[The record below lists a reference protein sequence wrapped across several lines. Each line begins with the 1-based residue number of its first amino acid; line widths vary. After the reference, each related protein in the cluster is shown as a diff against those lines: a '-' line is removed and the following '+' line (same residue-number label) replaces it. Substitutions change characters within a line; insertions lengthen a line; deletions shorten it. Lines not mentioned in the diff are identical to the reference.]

1 MSLKKVIFSFS
12 FLFFLITSSLF
23 AQKNFTKDAKKAF
36 TEERY
41 FDAIDLFKKAY
52 SQEKSN
58 EEKSNIIYS
67 IAECYRHTLDNAQA
81 EVWYKKAIQA
91 NYKDP
96 IAILHLADAIKAQAR
111 YPEAIEEYNKYKK
124 LVPNDKRAEV
134 NSKSSELAQKWL
146 SEPTRYAVYPEAQLN
161 SREMDFAP
169 TYADK
174 KYNHLLFTSSRQ
186 GSVGSNLDGITGQ
199 SFSDIYESTR
209 DKVGKWSTPIL
220 LNQEINSKDSEGAA
234 AINKK
239 GSVIYF
245 TRCPEEK
252 NKDLIC
258 HIYTAQNKAGAWT
271 EVKMLDLVGDS
282 VTVGHPAISDDE
294 TILIFSSDLPGG
306 SGGKDLWYSQMDLST
321 KVWGKPVNLGNV
333 INTAGDEIYPFIH
346 EDGTLYFS
354 SDGHAGMGA
363 MDIFKADKTSNKSW
377 ANPTNM
383 KYPMNSPHDDFGII
397 FEGKTERGFLT
408 SNREGSMG
416 SDDIYSFVLPPLLYV
431 MQGTIT
437 DLANKTPIEGATIKI
452 AGSDGTYF
460 EKKTDSKGNYQF
472 AEKGESR
479 YFQPNVTYNIT
490 VIAPG
495 FLNGKG
501 RETTAGLNQST
512 TFVKDFSLQP
522 MLKEIAMPEV
532 LYEVGKFALRE
543 ESEDSLDFLYN
554 VLIDNPTILIELS
567 AHTDSRGSNAAN
579 KTLSD
584 NRAKACLEYL
594 VSKGIPGERIKA
606 VGYGEERLKITDAQI
621 AKFQSNEEK
630 EAAHQKNRRTVFAV
644 LPGIYQPK

>member
-1 MSLKKVIFSFS
+1 MSLKKVVFSFS
-12 FLFFLITSSLF
+12 LLFFLITSNSF
-23 AQKNFTKDAKKAF
+23 AQKNFTKEAKKAF

-41 FDAIDLFKKAY
+41 FDAIELFKKAY

-96 IAILHLADAIKAQAR
+96 VAILHLADAIKAQAR
-111 YPEAIEEYNKYKK
+111 YAEAIDEYSKYKK
-124 LVPNDKRAEV
+124 LVPNDKRADV
-134 NSKSSELAQKWL
+134 NSKSSELAQKWMA
-146 SEPTRYAVYPEAQLN
+146 EPTRYAVYPEAQLN
-161 SREMDFAP
+161 SRDMDFAP

-174 KYNHLLFTSSRQ
+174 KYNHLIFTSSRQ
-186 GSVGSNLDGITGQ
+186 GSVGNNLDGITGQ
-199 SFSDIYESTR
+199 NYSDLYESTR
-209 DKVGKWSTPIL
+209 DKVGKWSTPVL
-220 LNQEINSKDSEGAA
+220 LNQEINSKDSEGAS

-239 GSVIYF
+239 GTVIYF

-252 NKDLIC
+252 DKDFIC

-271 EVKMLDLVGDS
+271 EVKMLNLTGDS

-306 SGGKDLWYSQMDLST
+306 SGGKDLWYSQMDMNT
-321 KVWGKPVNLGNV
+321 KSWGKPVNLGAV
-333 INTAGDEIYPFIH
+333 INTVGDEIYPFIH

-354 SDGHAGMGA
+354 SDGHPGMGA
-363 MDIFKADKTSNKSW
+363 MDVFKADKTSNKSW
-377 ANPTNM
+377 ANPSNM

-431 MQGTIT
+431 MQGSVT
-437 DLANKTPIEGATIKI
+437 DLANKTPIEGAIIKI

-472 AEKGESR
+472 AEKGETR
-479 YFQPNVTYNIT
+479 YFLPNVTYNIT

-495 FLNGKG
+495 YLNGKG

-512 TFVKDFSLQP
+512 TFVKDFALQP
-522 MLKEIAMPEV
+522 MVKEIAMPEV
-532 LYEVGKFALRE
+532 LYEVGKFALRT
-543 ESEDSLDFLYN
+543 ESQDSLNYLYN
-554 VLIDNPTILIELS
+554 ILVDNPTILIELS

-584 NRAKACLEYL
+584 NRAKACVEYL
-594 VSKGIPGERIKA
+594 VSKGIPAERMKA

-621 AKFQSNEEK
+621 AKLQSNEEK
-630 EAAHQKNRRTVFAV
+630 EAAHQKNRRTVFSV
-644 LPGIYQPK
+644 LPGTYQPK